1 MDDSLG
7 DGGSVESTIVDGWL
21 APLGE
26 PPCGEDVE
34 YDNAFAVDL
43 ALAVAGKPATQFDE
57 AVPPNWR
64 EARSITESLFERT
77 RDLRVAVAWARA
89 MVCLEGA
96 STLPDS
102 LRLIHGL
109 LETWWDDLHPK
120 PDDGDAYAR
129 INTLAD
135 MCTAAGLLGDLR
147 QSLIIDDRSIG
158 ELRGREVEIALGL
171 LEARPDEMPPTRE
184 SIQHMLRD
192 AVENQPALRDFP
204 QRCVDRL
211 NAIAAL
217 MQDRVGYGAAPDLQP
232 LITLMEGLAGLMPP
246 AEVAEETSFD
256 ATAED
261 AGDGD
266 VESRPRRRASGGGLG
281 SSIDTRD
288 DALRAIDMVCEFL
301 ERTEPTNPAPLF
313 LRRARK
319 LVNKNFIELV
329 RELAPESL
337 DQVARLV
344 GLSPD
349 EISQGSSFE

>member
-7 DGGSVESTIVDGWL
+7 DGGTGEATVVDGWL
-21 APLGE
+21 TALGD
-26 PPCGEDVE
+26 PPCGEDLE
-34 YDNAFAVDL
+34 YDNEFAVDL

-57 AVPPNWR
+57 AVSPNWR
-64 EARSITESLFERT
+64 EARAIAENLFGRT
-77 RDLRVAVAWARA
+77 RDLRLAVAWARA

-102 LRLIHGL
+102 LRLMHGL
-109 LETWWDDLHPK
+109 LENFWDDLHPK

-129 INTLAD
+129 INALND
-135 MCTAAGLLGDLR
+135 MCTVGGLVGDLR

-171 LEARPDEMPPTRE
+171 LEPRADETPPSKDAIE
-184 SIQHMLRD
+184 QMLRD
-192 AVENQPALRDFP
+192 AVDGKPALRDFP

-211 NAIAAL
+211 NAISSL
-217 MQDRVGYGAAPDLQP
+217 MQERVGYGAAPDLQP
-232 LITLMEGLAGLMPP
+232 LITLMEGLAGLMPREES
-246 AEVAEETSFD
+246 ADTSADDVATDDTSTD
-256 ATAED
+256 DEP
-261 AGDGD
+261 
-266 VESRPRRRASGGGLG
+266 RPRRRGAGGGLG
-281 SSIDTRD
+281 SSIDTRE
-288 DALRAIDMVCEFL
+288 DALRAIDMVCDFL

-337 DQVARLV
+337 EQVARLV
-344 GLSPD
+344 GLSPE
-349 EISQGSSFE
+349 EISPGNSYE